1 MHSLYTIKIIFIS
14 FIGASDFCFDYSYW
28 NDTNKCYNG
37 TDSDE
42 YTHARLCSAYD
53 KNKSI
58 AELGNDCVNSKS
70 DFKYCPNSSNK
81 TECKDPNFYCNIS
94 KSCIKDNDKCDG
106 IKHCIFGEDEAIE
119 TCDSTFPES
128 ATVKCVELNRPLD
141 DFWIKAVRCNGIK
154 ECKNGEDEPEEC
166 KGFKVS
172 TSYFH
177 FKDTN
182 RKIKKQCSI

>member
-1 MHSLYTIKIIFIS
+1 M
-14 FIGASDFCFDYSYW
+14 
-28 NDTNKCYNG
+28 
-37 TDSDE
+37 
-42 YTHARLCSAYD
+42 CSAYD

-58 AELGNDCVNSKS
+58 AELGNDCVKS
-70 DFKYCPNSSNK
+70 SNPRNYCPNSSNK

-94 KSCIKDNDKCDG
+94 KSCIEEGKKCDG

-128 ATVKCVELNRPLD
+128 ATVECLGSNQI
-141 DFWIKAVRCNGIK
+141 WIKAIRCNGVT

-166 KGFKVS
+166 EGFKVS

-177 FKDTN
+177 LEDTN
-182 RKIKKQCSI
+182 KKIKTMLIYICGSSIFSKLQIWPKYDHNIL